1 MNQLNYIFKSF
12 KMSEDDRQ
20 LVTGTDI
27 LPISEVSKGRTLYKV
42 HNYSPTIAFQHPH
55 NSVLLRTANG
65 K

>member
-1 MNQLNYIFKSF
+1 
-12 KMSEDDRQ
+12 MSEDDRQ